1 MAGISHAGSGSSALS
16 DPVDEARRVL
26 AIAAEASVGL
36 QVMGG
41 VAVRLRCRS
50 AEAPPLARPYGDID
64 YAGRSSDSAA
74 IARLFSA
81 AGYQPDP
88 EFNALHGRNRLSFWD
103 MENQREAD
111 VFLDTFRMC
120 HSLDFRDQLTLDEHT
135 LPLRTLLLFKLQVVE
150 TNDKDYKDALALLAD
165 HTPEAGSLDAESIA
179 SFLARDWGWWRT
191 VTLML
196 ERLPDYAGQVDG
208 LHRMAQIRANIEA
221 ITDAIDRAPKS
232 RRWKVRAK
240 VGERMRWYE
249 QPDEAHS

>member
-1 MAGISHAGSGSSALS
+1 MAGISHAGSGSSARS

-26 AIAAEASVGL
+26 AIATEASVGL
-36 QVMGG
+36 RVMGG
-41 VAVRLRCRS
+41 VAVRLRCPS
-50 AEAPPLARPYGDID
+50 AAVPPLARPYRDID

-74 IARLFSA
+74 IASLFKA

-103 MENQREAD
+103 PENQREAD

-120 HSLDFRDQLTLDEHT
+120 HTLEFRDQLTLDEHT

-165 HTPEAGSLDAESIA
+165 HTPDAEGLDAAGIA
-179 SFLARDWGWWRT
+179 AFLAQDWGWWRT

-196 ERLPDYAGQVDG
+196 ERLPGYADQIDG
-208 LHRMAQIRANIEA
+208 FDRMAQVGPNIEA
-221 ITDAIDRAPKS
+221 ITDAIERAPKS
-232 RRWKVRAK
+232 RRWKLRAR

-249 QPDEAHS
+249 EPDEAHS